1 MNRMDAPIHTP
12 LRWLILLWLPLW
24 WWSAPGHAQLV
35 FVTHEPLPLVQDL
48 ANRTAE
54 LTGRT
59 VQVRLL
65 AEQQSLSPQ
74 QYQAAVL
81 VGPQALAG
89 WQNRNLPAVAVFVSR
104 AEVAAAQPAPV
115 SAIYTE
121 PPLSR
126 QLALIR
132 LLLGEDVPVGV
143 LLQDRAFWP
152 VSGLAGLDLTAAG
165 VTPYYL
171 SDFDSLNHVLLELLR
186 ENRALLG
193 VYDPQLYNAANIKT
207 ILISA
212 YRRSIPLV
220 GPGSAYLRA
229 GALASTY
236 SGNAEVA
243 RRLREILHAGLQ
255 DGVWPAADYNPYFR
269 VGVNMQVARSL
280 NLLVPDSDELER
292 QLQQQERR

>member
-1 MNRMDAPIHTP
+1 MNRMDAPIHPP
-12 LRWLILLWLPLW
+12 LRWLILLWLPFCLW
-24 WWSAPGHAQLV
+24 SQPLQAQLV

-65 AEQQSLSPQ
+65 AEQRALSPQ

-89 WQNRNLPAVAVFVSR
+89 WNNRSLPAVAVFVSR
-104 AEVAAAQPAPV
+104 ADVAAAQPAPV

-143 LLQDRAFWP
+143 LFQDRAFWP
-152 VSGLAGLDLTAAG
+152 VSGLAGLDLAGAG

-171 SDFDSLNHVLLELLR
+171 SDYDSLNHALLELLR

-212 YRRSIPLV
+212 YRRSIPLL

-229 GALASTY
+229 GALATTY

-243 RRLREILHAGLQ
+243 QRLHEILNAGLA
-255 DGVWPAADYNPYFR
+255 DGLWPAPAYNPYFR
-269 VGVNMQVARSL
+269 VGINPQVARSL

-292 QLQQQERR
+292 QLQGQEKR

>member
-1 MNRMDAPIHTP
+1 MNRMDALIHMP
-12 LRWLILLWLPLW
+12 VRWLILLWLPWSL
-24 WWSAPGHAQLV
+24 WSAPALAQLV

-54 LTGRT
+54 LTGQT

-65 AEQQSLSPQ
+65 AEQQSLSSQ

-89 WQNRNLPAVAVFVSR
+89 WHHPDLPAVAVFVSR
-104 AEVAAAQPAPV
+104 ADVAAAPVALV
-115 SAIYTE
+115 SAIYAE
-121 PPLSR
+121 PPLTR

-152 VSGLAGLDLTAAG
+152 LSGLAGLDLAAAG

-171 SDFDSLNHVLLELLR
+171 SDYDSLNHALLALLR

-193 VYDPQLYNAANIKT
+193 VYDLQLYNAANIKT

-212 YRRSIPLV
+212 YRRNIPLI

-229 GALASTY
+229 GALATTY

-243 RRLREILHAGLQ
+243 RRLLEILTAGLQ

-269 VGVNMQVARSL
+269 VGFNPQVARSL
-280 NLLVPDSDELER
+280 NLPVIGNDELEQ
-292 QLQQQERR
+292 QLQSR